1 MALLWAPRL
10 MIEKRDARSIRK
22 IMEAFEATLVAY
34 NNPDDVLAAL
44 GDYAASEAFKRAAED
59 IAMKM
64 MTQLGA
70 DGNKTWREAAREG
83 SMGKE
88 IYKALKQ
95 ELIGPTGAIY
105 YDLIYQNAS
114 LIRTLPD
121 NIAEQVTRYVAR
133 EQQKGRRAEE
143 IAQDIQRMFPSRTK
157 ANAQMIAR
165 TEVSKASTALTRA
178 RCDDLGINW
187 YVWRTSEDQRV
198 RDSHRKM
205 DDVLV
210 SWRDPPS
217 PEALNRERS
226 YGKYHAGNTFNCRCY
241 PEPLIELHYIRWPHK
256 VYHNNQITM
265 MTLEQFRRLF

>member
-10 MIEKRDARSIRK
+10 MIEKRYARSIRK
-22 IMEAFEATLVAY
+22 VMEAFEATLAAY
-34 NNPDDVLAAL
+34 DNPDDVWVAL
-44 GDYAASEAFKRAAED
+44 KNYAASEAFKRAAED

-64 MTQLGA
+64 VTQLFA

-88 IYKALKQ
+88 IYKALQQ
-95 ELIGPTGAIY
+95 ELAGPTGTVY
-105 YDLIYQNAS
+105 YNLIYQNAS
-114 LIRTLPD
+114 LIKTLPG
-121 NIAEQVTRYVAR
+121 NIAEQVTSYVAR

-143 IAQDIQRMFPSRTK
+143 IAQDIQRMFPEKTK

-205 DDVLV
+205 DNVLI
-210 SWRDPPS
+210 SWRDPPI
-217 PEALNRERS
+217 A
-226 YGKYHAGNTFNCRCY
+226 F
-241 PEPLIELHYIRWPHK
+241 
-256 VYHNNQITM
+256 Q
-265 MTLEQFRRLF
+265 